1 MSIATPEGVDI
12 DLILAGVGSRFVATV
27 FDQLV
32 QSAILLAL
40 AIAAGLAGA
49 GGGGGGVDPTG
60 TGTSSGAGQLDGNG
74 DEVALAAVAVTAL
87 LLFSVQFGYHV
98 LFETLASGR
107 TPGKRWTG
115 LRVVTTG
122 GGPVS
127 FLTSVVRNLLRV
139 VDFLPGFYGVA
150 IVSVLATRHNQRL
163 GDIAAGTLVVRER
176 LGPRQKRRRRWRRR
190 RGRTAEL
197 AAQVPLP
204 ADAGAWDVSS
214 VTAEEL
220 ATVRRF
226 LERRTT
232 LTPQSRSR
240 LAHDLAVRLRPKVVG
255 PGEDLHPELF
265 LEELAAAKA
274 ARL

>member
-12 DLILAGVGSRFVATV
+12 DLTLAGVGSRFVAT
-27 FDQLV
+27 FLDQLV
-32 QSAILLAL
+32 QSAVLLAL
-40 AIAAGLAGA
+40 AVAAGLAGA
-49 GGGGGGVDPTG
+49 GGGDGGVGPSG
-60 TGTSSGAGQLDGNG
+60 NGTSRGAGRFDGNG
-74 DEVALAAVAVTAL
+74 DDVALAAFAVVAL
-87 LLFSVQFGYHV
+87 LLFAVQFGYHV

-122 GGPVS
+122 GGPVG

-150 IVSVLATRHNQRL
+150 IVSVLASRRNQRL

-176 LGPRQKRRRRWRRR
+176 SGPRQKRRRRWRRR
-190 RGRTAEL
+190 QRTAGP
-197 AAQVPLP
+197 APQLP
-204 ADAGAWDVSS
+204 RPPGTESWDVSS

-255 PGEDLHPELF
+255 PAEDLHPELF
-265 LEELAAAKA
+265 LEELAAVKE

>member
-12 DLILAGVGSRFVATV
+12 DLTLAGVGSRFVAT
-27 FDQLV
+27 FLDQLV
-32 QSAILLAL
+32 QSAVLLAL
-40 AIAAGLAGA
+40 ALAAGLAGA
-49 GGGGGGVDPTG
+49 GGGGGAG
-60 TGTSSGAGQLDGNG
+60 TGSSELDGGG
-74 DEVALAAVAVTAL
+74 DDLALAAVAVTAL
-87 LLFSVQFGYHV
+87 LLFAVQFGYHV

-150 IVSVLATRHNQRL
+150 IVSVLASKHNQRL

-176 LGPRQKRRRRWRRR
+176 LGARPERRRHWRRR
-190 RGRTAEL
+190 RAKAEL
-197 AAQVPLP
+197 AAQVPLSP
-204 ADAGAWDVSS
+204 DAGSWDVSS

-220 ATVRRF
+220 ATIRRF

-255 PGEDLHPELF
+255 PPDDLHPELF

>member
-27 FDQLV
+27 FDQLL

-40 AIAAGLAGA
+40 ALAAGLAGVGA
-49 GGGGGGVDPTG
+49 GGSAG
-60 TGTSSGAGQLDGNG
+60 TGSTDLDSGR
-74 DEVALAAVAVTAL
+74 DELALAAVAVTAL
-87 LLFSVQFGYHV
+87 LLFAVQFGYHV

-150 IVSVLATRHNQRL
+150 IVSVLASKRNQRL

-176 LGPRQKRRRRWRRR
+176 LGPRPKRRRRWRRR
-190 RGRTAEL
+190 RGRAAEL
-197 AAQVPLP
+197 AAQLRPTS
-204 ADAGAWDVSS
+204 DAGTWDVSS

-255 PGEDLHPELF
+255 PPDDLHPELF

>member
-12 DLILAGVGSRFVATV
+12 DLTLAGVGSRFVAT
-27 FDQLV
+27 FLDQLV
-32 QSAILLAL
+32 QSAVLLAL
-40 AIAAGLAGA
+40 ALAATLASSGGA
-49 GGGGGGVDPTG
+49 GGGGGVAPT
-60 TGTSSGAGQLDGNG
+60 TGRVPNTAQIGDSGDSVG
-74 DEVALAAVAVTAL
+74 LAAVAVVAL
-87 LLFSVQFGYHV
+87 LLFAVQFGYHV

-150 IVSVLATRHNQRL
+150 MVSVLASRRNQRL

-176 LGPRQKRRRRWRRR
+176 FGPRPKRRSRWWRRKAR
-190 RGRTAEL
+190 AE
-197 AAQVPLP
+197 ATSSMPP
-204 ADAGAWDVSS
+204 SSDTDTWDLSS
-214 VTAEEL
+214 VTAEEV

-232 LTPQSRSR
+232 LTPESRSR
-240 LAHDLAVRLRPKVVG
+240 LAHDLATRLRPKVVG
-255 PGEDLHPELF
+255 PPDELHPELF

-274 ARL
+274 TRL

>member
-40 AIAAGLAGA
+40 AVAAGLAGA

-60 TGTSSGAGQLDGNG
+60 TGTSSGARQLDGNG
-74 DEVALAAVAVTAL
+74 DDVALAAVAVVAL
-87 LLFSVQFGYHV
+87 LLFAVQFGYHV

-150 IVSVLATRHNQRL
+150 IVSVLASRRNQRL

-176 LGPRQKRRRRWRRR
+176 LGPRSKRRRRWRRR
-190 RGRTAEL
+190 QRRAETAP
-197 AAQVPLP
+197 QLP
-204 ADAGAWDVSS
+204 VTPGTESWDVSS
-214 VTAEEL
+214 VTAAEL

-255 PGEDLHPELF
+255 PAEDLHPELF